1 MVGLVFGIPYEHVLG
16 HRGLTHSIA
25 FAMLL
30 GIVIPKVAVPAVPCW
45 SALYGKMAIY
55 FGLVTK
61 TNVEAPP
68 FGRGGNVQPAA
79 AAGHGCDCL
88 CACQLKE

>member
-1 MVGLVFGIPYEHVLG
+1 MADFLVGAHAE
-16 HRGLTHSIA
+16 RQA
-25 FAMLL
+25 DQLL
-30 GIVIPKVAVPAVPCW
+30 
-45 SALYGKMAIY
+45 
-55 FGLVTK
+55 TK

-88 CACQLKE
+88 CACQLKEETIRVMRRNGTSPRLSNICFELFEKIFDDALCKCIAR